1 MLTVHRMIFGPISTV
16 YAVRPTPNAGF
27 LEKSSTHLKP
37 TAFFDNHDMN
47 RFLFIANE
55 DPARVK
61 LAALALFTLPG
72 APIIYYGTEVGVT
85 QERPIHQ
92 NTFGIFEEARLP
104 MKWGPEQNSDLYQ
117 TFRRLIAL
125 RRAHPVLQ
133 ESRRRL
139 IHLEEQTMAY
149 VREAANEQIA
159 VAFNL
164 SPQVRRIFLA
174 GLPLMHDALN
184 KCPTQA
190 ASNGLWVEL
199 PPMTGAF
206 LV

>member
-1 MLTVHRMIFGPISTV
+1 MDGTLDFLLCRALRETFGHGNWSLPRFEAFLSAHETFFP
-16 YAVRPTPNAGF
+16 ASFSRP
-27 LEKSSTHLKP
+27 
-37 TAFFDNHDMN
+37 AFFDNHDMN

-104 MKWGPEQNSDLYQ
+104 MKWGPEQNSGLYQ

-159 VAFNL
+159 VTFNL

-174 GLPLMHDALN
+174 CLS
-184 KCPTQA
+184 CT
-190 ASNGLWVEL
+190 
-199 PPMTGAF
+199 TR
-206 LV
+206 